1 MILKIFLKQGLSG
14 LEVLLRNN
22 TEDVT
27 NILKTMQQSTR
38 FINSICVQAKVIN
51 IFFNTIYT
59 ECLQCNMCLFF
70 YSRQQKM

>member
-51 IFFNTIYT
+51 IFFNIIYP
-59 ECLQCNMCLFF
+59 ECL
-70 YSRQQKM
+70 